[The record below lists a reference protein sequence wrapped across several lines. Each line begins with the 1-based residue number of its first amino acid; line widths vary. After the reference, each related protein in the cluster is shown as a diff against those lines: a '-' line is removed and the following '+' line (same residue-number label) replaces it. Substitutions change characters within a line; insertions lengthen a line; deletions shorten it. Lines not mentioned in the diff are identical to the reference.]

1 MSIALPGEKAG
12 SGGQGRAQDSPHLRE
27 PFEDTAVPRQPS
39 PFSSH
44 PSPGP
49 RTWGIMGASWGWS
62 GSSVLARAE
71 RLCLCPTQEG
81 ELELL
86 RQTLGSDGAR
96 TYLPPEPSTPRSPG
110 PAVAP
115 AAPPG
120 LGAPGAGPHLGLL
133 GPSSLTCGWEARLM
147 TTTASHPYPI
157 NVPPTTLWVPCSKER
172 VKEKIPDFS
181 PSPTLQSSDCPS
193 SWREQAKNQLAA
205 EISLQGSAGL

>member
-157 NVPPTTLWVPCSKER
+157 NVPPTTLWVC
-172 VKEKIPDFS
+172 S
-181 PSPTLQSSDCPS
+181 PSLAPVGSKSSLIGQSPH
-193 SWREQAKNQLAA
+193 QLLKIKN
-205 EISLQGSAGL
+205 EENSFIGTSLVVLWLRL